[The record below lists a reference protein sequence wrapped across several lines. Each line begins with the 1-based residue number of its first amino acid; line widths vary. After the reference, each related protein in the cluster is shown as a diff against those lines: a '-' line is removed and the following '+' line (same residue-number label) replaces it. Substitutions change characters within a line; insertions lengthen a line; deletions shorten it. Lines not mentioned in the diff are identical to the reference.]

1 MSGQSENV
9 IVSENGAVI
18 EVNRGDKGVA
28 LINISEEIQNIALE
42 TTISDGTYTDKV
54 HNTTFNV
61 VDGKI
66 SGELP
71 PLTSYIIY

>member
-66 SGELP
+66 SGELA